1 MNKMEEKMVTS
12 QQPSDG
18 SALTVAY
25 IRVGPKEWPLEVR
38 RQRTRIVDWAQKN
51 GVSIDRWEE
60 EVGSSMN
67 EFRPV
72 LTVLLADPNVKTI
85 IVLSRRRMARYGFHL
100 IEQTLR
106 ASNRSLTVIEEEITD
121 HEASGDLY
129 DILVDFAGRLFN
141 KDTAIDRA
149 KVAISTLLHPSSQP
163 PKKSRKTASR
173 DSVTYAM
180 AALAGILFSAMITTS
195 GHAESPSSP
204 LDRIY
209 PREDCTT
216 YQKIFPVLIGRPL
229 AEVQRTLG
237 ALPGIRHVSLE
248 DGDSVMTA
256 EYHSDRARL
265 LVENG
270 KVKKITCG

>member
-1 MNKMEEKMVTS
+1 MEMTQKLAFS
-12 QQPSDG
+12 SG
-18 SALTVAY
+18 LTVAY

-38 RQRTRIVDWAQKN
+38 RQRTRIVDWAEKH

-72 LTVLLADPNVKTI
+72 LTALLGDPNVQNI
-85 IVLSRRRMARYGFHL
+85 IVLSRRRLARYDFNL
-100 IEQTLR
+100 IERTLQ
-106 ASNRSLTVIEEEITD
+106 ASNRALIAIEEEVAD

-129 DILVDFAGRLFN
+129 DILVDFAGRLFH

-149 KVAISTLLHPSSQP
+149 KVAISTLLHPSTLT
-163 PKKSRKTASR
+163 PKKPRKTPRR
-173 DSVTYAM
+173 DGVTYAM
-180 AALAGILFSAMITTS
+180 AAIAGTLLSAIIVTS
-195 GHAESPSSP
+195 GHATSPSSP

-216 YQKIFPVLIGRPL
+216 YQKIFPVLIGRPFE
-229 AEVQRTLG
+229 EVQRTL
-237 ALPGIRHVSLE
+237 AIFPGIRSIRTNNSDTMLTKE
-248 DGDSVMTA
+248 FRW
-256 EYHSDRARL
+256 DRAEIF
-265 LVENG
+265 VEDG